1 MIRFREAARSD
12 VPAVLALLQ
21 DDMLGQSREGSDMAL
36 YLAAFDRMQT
46 EGGNTLIV
54 GEAEDGSVVATY
66 QLTFISG
73 LSLRAARRAQIESV
87 RVASRLRGRGIGEA
101 MFADAKARAKA
112 AGCSLMQLT
121 MNASRTDTHR
131 FYERL
136 GFVASHTGFK
146 LELDDVGSTSP

>member
-1 MIRFREAARSD
+1 MIRFRLARRED
-12 VPAVLALLQ
+12 VPAVLALLV
-21 DDMLGQSREGSDMAL
+21 DDVLGQSREDTDMAP
-36 YLAAFDRMQT
+36 YFAAFDRMQA

-54 GEAEDGSVVATY
+54 GEDDEGTVQATY

-87 RVASRLRGRGIGEA
+87 RVASHLRGQGIGEA
-101 MFADAKARAKA
+101 MFHDAKARARD
-112 AGCSLMQLT
+112 AGCALMQLT

-131 FYERL
+131 FYERF

-146 LELDDVGSTSP
+146 LPLD